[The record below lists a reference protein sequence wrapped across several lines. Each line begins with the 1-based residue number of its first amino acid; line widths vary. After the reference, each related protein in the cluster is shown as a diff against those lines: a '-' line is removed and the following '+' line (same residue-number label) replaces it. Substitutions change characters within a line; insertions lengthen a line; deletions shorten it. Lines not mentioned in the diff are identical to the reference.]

1 MTSESGDRKG
11 TLTGFVPAEWV
22 RADIKHTSS
31 WWIIMHPTKPMH
43 MLQRIKWISA
53 PLSNAARTPFI
64 ASLLVKRKSVISSC
78 FRLSDLYMFS
88 MSASSWHW
96 RGLSGRHLNCRL
108 KQEQE
113 KVLKLLCHL
122 ELPVDSFKGSCSAN
136 LGLGANSKIIAP
148 NKHNRRSLCNIHPLL
163 LSPRYYR
170 DMLGW
175 GKMSWNNDCCIWKE

>member
-96 RGLSGRHLNCRL
+96 RGLSGRHLWT
-108 KQEQE
+108 
-113 KVLKLLCHL
+113 
-122 ELPVDSFKGSCSAN
+122 VDSNKNRKKFWNFYVTLNYLLTASRVPALQILDLGPIVKSLHQTSTTEDLCAISIPSCY
-136 LGLGANSKIIAP
+136 
-148 NKHNRRSLCNIHPLL
+148 
-163 LSPRYYR
+163 PR
-170 DMLGW
+170 DTTEI
-175 GKMSWNNDCCIWKE
+175 C